1 MPKYPR
7 AALAAGCFLVFFAAR
22 IEAADIKIRHLESS
36 TNESEATLRV
46 FADQQSPYRIPAFV
60 TGKFAEHLGENI
72 YGGMFAQIL
81 RNPTLADYPFAT
93 REVNPDGVMKFHSDR
108 EGIDRALRQ
117 FATRWGWPESELAG
131 LATAYDDALAAFWT
145 REGPRGDVQPSPDT
159 GLFGGRAQ
167 RVQVKA
173 PGQGIAQWTYLP
185 LHRVRK
191 FEFEILA
198 RAPDV
203 SGLSISLTPA
213 GTNKPAASAV
223 IRGLSPQWK
232 KFTGVLELDPALP
245 ADTVCKL
252 AVTADAPGQFV
263 IQHIFLQPA
272 DNIHGADPD
281 IIRLLRESHLP
292 LLRWPGGNFVS
303 GYHWQDGVGPV
314 EQRPTKPN
322 YAWGGIEP
330 NLFGTDEFI
339 EFCRAVGCEPMICI
353 NAGDG
358 TPEEAA
364 QWVEYCNGAVA
375 SPMGKLRAANGHPE
389 PYGIKYWEIGNELWG
404 RWQFNWTTASGYVD
418 RYQQFAPAMLKADPT
433 LKLLACGAP
442 VLWGKSWNDTLI
454 AGLAPGLRSITDHP
468 LIGGEVSPATD
479 PLDVY
484 RDFMAVP
491 EILEKKWSA
500 LRGDMLNAGVR
511 EPRMALT
518 ELQLFANIGSNRNPD
533 APARLT
539 RGNLPNQGSITEA
552 VYDILIYHAA
562 IRLGPFVELVT
573 HSAIVNHGGGLR
585 KEHER
590 VFANPCYYAQAGF
603 SVFADATPVAVEIT
617 SSTHTAPR
625 VIADL
630 QKFAPEA
637 GYSDI
642 DAMAAIGANG
652 DLLISIVNR
661 NVKPI
666 HLTTGLSGFNPA
678 GNAEVWTLQAAVP
691 WAANSLDK
699 PDAIKPRIS
708 TAPVAGGTLKLDLQ
722 PYSVVRV
729 SIPPRR

>member
-1 MPKYPR
+1 M
-7 AALAAGCFLVFFAAR
+7 FFTAQ
-22 IEAADIKIRHLESS
+22 IGAADITIRHLESS

-46 FADQQSPYRIPAFV
+46 FADKQSPYRIPAFI

-72 YGGMFAQIL
+72 YNGMFAQIL
-81 RNPTLADYPFAT
+81 RNPTLADYPFGT
-93 REVNPDGVMKFHSDR
+93 REMNPDGVVKFHSDR
-108 EGIDRALRQ
+108 ESIGRSLRQ
-117 FATRWGWPESELAG
+117 LATRWGWPESELAG
-131 LATAYDDALAAFWT
+131 LATAYDDGLAAFWT
-145 REGPRGDVQPSPDT
+145 REGRREDVQPSPDT
-159 GLFGGRAQ
+159 GPFGGRAQ
-167 RVQVKA
+167 RVQVKT

-191 FEFEILA
+191 YEFEILA
-198 RAPDV
+198 RAADV
-203 SGLSISLTPA
+203 SSLSISVTPV
-213 GTNKPAASAV
+213 GTDKPAASAS
-223 IRGLSPQWK
+223 IRGLSAQWQ
-232 KFTGVLELDPALP
+232 KFTGVLELDPAMP
-245 ADTVCKL
+245 AAAVYKL

-281 IIRLLRESHLP
+281 IIRMLRESHLP

-303 GYHWQDGVGPV
+303 SYHWQDGIGPV
-314 EQRPTKPN
+314 EKRPTKPN

-353 NAGDG
+353 NAGNG

-364 QWVEYCNGAVA
+364 QWIEYCNGSAA
-375 SPMGKLRAANGHPE
+375 SPMGQLRAANGHPE
-389 PYGIKYWEIGNELWG
+389 PYGIKYWEVGNELWG
-404 RWQFNWTTASGYVD
+404 RWQLNWTTAAGYVD

-454 AGLAPGLRSITDHP
+454 AGLAPGLRSLTDHP
-468 LIGGEVSPATD
+468 LIGGDVSPTTD

-484 RDFMAVP
+484 RNFMAVP

-500 LRGDMLNAGVR
+500 LRDDMLKAGIK

-539 RGNLPNQGSITEA
+539 HENLPRQASITEA
-552 VYDILIYHAA
+552 VYDILIYHATV
-562 IRLGPFVELVT
+562 RLSPFMELIT
-573 HSAIVNHGGGLR
+573 HSAIVNHGGGLS

-603 SVFADATPVAVEIT
+603 SAFANALPVVVEIV
-617 SSTHTAPR
+617 SSTHTAPS

-630 QKFAPEA
+630 QKFAPEVA
-637 GYSDI
+637 CSDI
-642 DAMAAIGANG
+642 DALAAIGANH

-661 NVKPI
+661 DVKPI
-666 HLTTGLSGFNPA
+666 HLTTELNGFNPA
-678 GNAEVWTLQAAVP
+678 GNAEVWTLQAPVP

-699 PDAIKPRIS
+699 PDAIKPQTS
-708 TAPVAGGTLKLDLQ
+708 TAQILGGKLKLDLQ
-722 PYSVVRV
+722 PYSIVQVR
-729 SIPPRR
+729 ITPRR